1 MTMMIMDNALIIVHL
16 CFWQSVEEL
25 YDLAEQCVLRTPEG
39 CKQLLS
45 ISTDAWAALLR
56 ICYSFSFI

>member
-45 ISTDAWAALLR
+45 ISTDA
-56 ICYSFSFI
+56 